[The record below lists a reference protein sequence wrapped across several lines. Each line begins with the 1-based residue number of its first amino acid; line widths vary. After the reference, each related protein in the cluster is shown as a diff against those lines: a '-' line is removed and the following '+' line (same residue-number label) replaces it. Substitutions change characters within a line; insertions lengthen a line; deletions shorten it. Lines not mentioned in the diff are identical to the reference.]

1 MRLIMI
7 VLGVL
12 LVSCAGT
19 QQAIE
24 EEPIKEAPPQFDES
38 FDPLSLNDDDIV
50 IAAAATALSEENAP
64 SVKSEEPR
72 IQKEITGF
80 RVQILATKNIETAS
94 LFEQEASERFE
105 AMGHHTYLIFEA
117 PLYKI
122 RLGDCQERSEAET
135 LRDTALEYGY
145 RESFIVKCK
154 IQVQN

>member
-1 MRLIMI
+1 MRLILILFGM
-7 VLGVL
+7 L
-12 LVSCAGT
+12 LVGCAGT
-19 QQAIE
+19 QEAVV
-24 EEPIKEAPPQFDES
+24 EEPIKEAVPQYDES
-38 FDPLSLNDDDIV
+38 FDPLTLNDDDIV
-50 IAAAATALSEENAP
+50 IAAAASALPEENAP
-64 SVKSEEPR
+64 SEKSEETQ
-72 IQKEITGF
+72 IQKDITGF

-105 AMGHHTYLIFEA
+105 PLGHHTYLVFEA